1 MNIEPGVAVDAFRF
15 GAVPN
20 ISMYFLTHF
29 HSDHYG
35 GLSQTWTHGKIY
47 CSEVTGRL
55 VIQQL
60 RVSSEFIVMLP
71 MDERIELGKFAVTL
85 IDANHCPGSVLF
97 LFETRSQRILHTG
110 DFRASP
116 AHITHPS
123 IRNKRVDSLYL
134 DTTYLSPRY
143 AFPHQADVV
152 DACAEICYKLTRDD
166 KFAHRIISRKS
177 EGNQGLMKKLLASIT
192 KQDAIGRWLIIVGT
206 YSIGKE
212 RMAIGIAK
220 KIGAK
225 IFAPPNKRRIYS
237 CLQDPVLDGLLTSD
251 PLEGQV
257 HLVSLQEIRPD
268 TLSAYLEH
276 FKPHYGSIVGFRP
289 TGWAYKPPVAR
300 GATPKATPSVETIIN
315 LWHSPFS
322 ESDMI
327 PSRGS
332 TESVMYFDIPYSEHS
347 SFRDLTCFCTSLQ
360 IGRVIPTVNVGTQ
373 SARDQMRVWFDKW
386 AAERR
391 RLAGVRKV
399 GDGQTRW

>member
-1 MNIEPGVAVDAFRF
+1 M
-15 GAVPN
+15 
-20 ISMYFLTHF
+20 
-29 HSDHYG
+29 
-35 GLSQTWTHGKIY
+35 
-47 CSEVTGRL
+47 
-55 VIQQL
+55 QQL
-60 RVSSEFIVMLP
+60 RVSPEFVVMLP
-71 MDERIELGKFAVTL
+71 LNERLELGKFAVTL

-97 LFETRSQRILHTG
+97 LFETPRQRILHTG

-123 IRNKRVDSLYL
+123 IRNKHIDSLYL
-134 DTTYLSPRY
+134 DTTYLSPKY

-152 DACAEICYKLTRDD
+152 DACAEVCHKLTHDGD
-166 KFAHRIISRKS
+166 FARRVMSRKS

-192 KQDAIGRWLIIVGT
+192 KQDVAVGKWLIIVGT

-225 IFAPPNKRRIYS
+225 IFAPPNKRRIYT
-237 CLQDPVLDGLLTSD
+237 CLQDPVLDALLTSD

-268 TLSAYLEH
+268 TLSAYLDH
-276 FKPHYGSIVGFRP
+276 FKPHYSSIVGFRP
-289 TGWAYKPPVAR
+289 TGWTYKPPVAR
-300 GATPKATPSVETIIN
+300 GATPKATPSVETVIN
-315 LWHSPFS
+315 TWHSPFS
-322 ESDMI
+322 ESDMV

-332 TESVMYFDIPYSEHS
+332 TETVMYYDIPYSEHS

-373 SARDQMRVWFDKW
+373 ASRDQMRVWFDKW
-386 AAERR
+386 GTERR
-391 RLAGVRKV
+391 RLGLRKV
-399 GDGQTRW
+399 ADGQTRW